1 MKLAPDGTPIYAI
14 HTPRCSVD
22 GIACYFLQESCPGEM
37 YKARSCSRPDS
48 ANLECSAAFWT
59 DNSIIWLTQTEYA
72 AAVLQGLPSGES
84 HDLLT

>member
-1 MKLAPDGTPIYAI
+1 MRLAPDGTPLYAI

-22 GIACYFLQESCPGEM
+22 GIDCYFLRSLLGVK
-37 YKARSCSRPDS
+37 YKECSRPDG

-72 AAVLQGLPSGES
+72 AAVLQGRPSGES
-84 HDLLT
+84 HDLPT